1 MKQGDGSIVPK
12 IEQGGQVKKFIYVL
26 GVSLSFHKWDD
37 GTVPLFQR
45 EDKVRRKARK
55 LDEILEIPV
64 VLSTNNPKITIVG
77 FERVLIEN
85 YRGILEYQD
94 YFVRLNTYI
103 GIININGFNLN
114 LEEMTTDDLLV
125 TGKIDSI
132 DFESTTEEE
141 VEEEK

>member
-1 MKQGDGSIVPK
+1 M
-12 IEQGGQVKKFIYVL
+12 
-26 GVSLSFHKWDD
+26 
-37 GTVPLFQR
+37 
-45 EDKVRRKARK
+45 RRKARK

-64 VLSTNNPKITIVG
+64 ELSTDNPKITIVG

-85 YRGILEYQD
+85 YRGILEYQE

-103 GIININGFNLN
+103 GIININGFNLQ

-132 DFESTTEEE
+132 DFESTTED
-141 VEEEK
+141 EEK

>member
-1 MKQGDGSIVPK
+1 MI
-12 IEQGGQVKKFIYVL
+12 
-26 GVSLSFHKWDD
+26 
-37 GTVPLFQR
+37 
-45 EDKVRRKARK
+45 RK
-55 LDEILEIPV
+55 LNEILEIPV
-64 VLSTNNPKITIVG
+64 ELSTNNPKITIVG

-85 YRGILEYQD
+85 YKGILEYQD

-132 DFESTTEEE
+132 DFESVIEEL
-141 VEEEK
+141 

>member
-1 MKQGDGSIVPK
+1 M
-12 IEQGGQVKKFIYVL
+12 
-26 GVSLSFHKWDD
+26 
-37 GTVPLFQR
+37 
-45 EDKVRRKARK
+45 RRKARK
-55 LDEILEIPV
+55 LDEILEIPIE
-64 VLSTNNPKITIVG
+64 LSTNNPKITIVG

-114 LEEMTTDDLLV
+114 LEEMTSDDLLV

-132 DFESTTEEE
+132 DFESMTEDDNE
-141 VEEEK
+141 